1 VLVTHVAG
9 EPEADAGAKT
19 RVRGEDEIAVA
30 EPLVEAIRPRLLSRF
45 RGLSSADLA
54 VSGIF
59 LAASKP
65 A

>member
-1 VLVTHVAG
+1 MLQHVPRDDDIG
-9 EPEADAGAKT
+9 DPCNNFDGP
-19 RVRGEDEIAVA
+19 A
-30 EPLVEAIRPRLLSRF
+30 EPLVESIRPRLLSRF
-45 RGLSSADLA
+45 RDLSSADLA